1 MNRVHEPVQVIH
13 READRL
19 AHVLHG
25 ADPSAPVPTCPG
37 WDAADLL
44 WHLTEVHDMWAH
56 VLGDDL
62 CTNEQVEAF
71 EAGRA
76 PRPASVPE
84 MLALRQDA
92 TDRLCWFLASL
103 PDDAVRWTWFDA
115 DQSVGFTRRMQVC
128 EATMHR
134 VDAELAAGV
143 PRSRIGLDVAG
154 ALVDQCV
161 DVMWGWIPEGATRV
175 PGAVVELHAADT
187 DERWLVQL
195 GRWQTIGAETGRRY
209 DEPFAVR
216 APAGAEPVASVV
228 APVVDLALWAWRR
241 GGAVLSTGDA
251 ATLAAFTEL
260 VERGMP

>member
-1 MNRVHEPVQVIH
+1 MNRVHEPVQVIR

-19 AHVLHG
+19 AHVLGG
-25 ADPSAPVPTCPG
+25 ADPSAPVPTCPD
-37 WDAADLL
+37 WNAADLL

-62 CTNEQVEAF
+62 RTDEQVEAF
-71 EAGRA
+71 EAARA
-76 PRPASVPE
+76 PRPASVQE
-84 MLALRQDA
+84 VLALRRDA

-103 PDDAVRWTWFDA
+103 SDGVERWSWFPA
-115 DQSVGFTRRMQVC
+115 DQTVGFTRRMQVC

-143 PRSRIGLDVAG
+143 VRSRITLDVAG

-161 DVMWGWIPEGATRV
+161 DVMWGWIPEGATRTHG
-175 PGAVVELHAADT
+175 PVVEFHAADT

-195 GRWQTIGAETGRRY
+195 GRWQSIGAQTGRHY

-216 APAGAEPVASVV
+216 AEPGAVPVASVV
-228 APVVDLALWAWRR
+228 APVVDLGLWAWRR
-241 GGAVLSTGDA
+241 GGAVLTTGDEA
-251 ATLAAFTEL
+251 ALAALGGL